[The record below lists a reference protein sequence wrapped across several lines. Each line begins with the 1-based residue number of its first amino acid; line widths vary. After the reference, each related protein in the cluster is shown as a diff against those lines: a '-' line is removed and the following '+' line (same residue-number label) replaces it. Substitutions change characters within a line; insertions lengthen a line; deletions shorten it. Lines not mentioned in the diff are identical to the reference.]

1 MLLLLFAVYCLD
13 IQSKMWECWCFIIS
27 TLRKPFNEQHAHC
40 TYVTLFKAPKIHCNV
55 ILRVN
60 GMYRSTL
67 KVLIFSHSERTVIGK
82 DLLWDSLFILTA
94 LKSVKTGRQRS
105 EADVTV
111 QESPAVCSASPSKD
125 LSAKKFGWT
134 MRVDRAWNYY
144 HHQFWMKKRKHI
156 IHKKE
161 AHSNSAA
168 LLGQREPSLR
178 WLVPLQ
184 KNLLSAVETSPFCV
198 LTQGFLSPKEESYV

>member
-1 MLLLLFAVYCLD
+1 M
-13 IQSKMWECWCFIIS
+13 IG
-27 TLRKPFNEQHAHC
+27 TLW
-40 TYVTLFKAPKIHCNV
+40 Y
-55 ILRVN
+55 
-60 GMYRSTL
+60 GSSL
-67 KVLIFSHSERTVIGK
+67 KVLIFSHQDTSVIRK
-82 DLLWDSLFILTA
+82 DLLWDSLFTLTA
-94 LKSVKTGRQRS
+94 LKSVKAARQRG

-125 LSAKKFGWT
+125 LSAKKFGRT

>member
-1 MLLLLFAVYCLD
+1 MF
-13 IQSKMWECWCFIIS
+13 ISSKGASVTFRVIG
-27 TLRKPFNEQHAHC
+27 TLC
-40 TYVTLFKAPKIHCNV
+40 
-55 ILRVN
+55 
-60 GMYRSTL
+60 YRSSL
-67 KVLIFSHSERTVIGK
+67 KVLIFSHRDTTVIRK
-82 DLLWDSLFILTA
+82 DLLWDSPFSVTA
-94 LKSVKTGRQRS
+94 LKSVKASRQRR

-111 QESPAVCSASPSKD
+111 QESPAVCSASPSED
-125 LSAKKFGWT
+125 LSAKKFGCT

-156 IHKKE
+156 IHQKE

-198 LTQGFLSPKEESYV
+198 LTQGFLAPKKNRMFSQPVYYSFCSHYNCIK